1 MRTSPTRKRTAAFKP
16 EIVTLSP
23 AEQQDLLRIESRI
36 DSGLAAF
43 FDVAYALL
51 EIKQRRLYRAWFTN
65 FDQYCRERWDMH
77 RAYAYRLI
85 GAAQIC
91 TKLSPMGDIPLPE
104 NERQIRPLTGLPE
117 KTAEEAWK
125 RACEKAGSPGK
136 ITGALVQQAVEEV
149 VRIRSR
155 AKSPS
160 PKLDWQIRII
170 PLLEQALALAKRGNR
185 EEAAELIDKI
195 ALLFLVG
202 RRETALEAEQL

>member
-1 MRTSPTRKRTAAFKP
+1 MRSSPIRKRAIASKP
-16 EIVTLSP
+16 EILTLSP

-36 DSGLAAF
+36 DSGLSAF
-43 FDVAYALL
+43 FEVAYALL
-51 EIKQRRLYRAWFTN
+51 EIKQRRLYRAEFNN
-65 FDQYCRERWDMH
+65 FEEYCRKRWDMH

-85 GAAQIC
+85 GAAEIC

-136 ITGALVQQAVEEV
+136 ITGAMVQEAVKEV
-149 VRIRSR
+149 VRNRSQT
-155 AKSPS
+155 KKIPL
-160 PKLDWQIRII
+160 KMDWQIRVI
-170 PLLEQALALAKRGNR
+170 PLLEQALALAKKGSK
-185 EEAAELIDKI
+185 EETSDLIDKI

-202 RRETALEAEQL
+202 RGQPSENE